1 MRTMSF
7 YWRKPETAMTR
18 SRKKTP
24 IAGFTTER
32 SEKQF
37 KKTENRRRRAA
48 ERSGQEFIRKSYG
61 PKDGRQWL
69 GKRYPKA
76 LRK

>member
-1 MRTMSF
+1 MS
-7 YWRKPETAMTR
+7 R

-24 IAGFTTER
+24 ITGFTTER
-32 SEKQF
+32 SEKTF
-37 KKTENRRRRAA
+37 KARENRRQRAA
-48 ERSGQEFIRKSYG
+48 ARSGQELIPQSYG

-69 GKRYPKA
+69 GEHYPKA

>member
-1 MRTMSF
+1 MS
-7 YWRKPETAMTR
+7 R

-32 SEKQF
+32 SEKAF
-37 KKTENRRRRAA
+37 KQQESRRVRAA
-48 ERSGQEFIRKSYG
+48 ERSGKEFVPQSYG

>member
-1 MRTMSF
+1 MS
-7 YWRKPETAMTR
+7 R

-24 IAGFTTER
+24 ITGFTTER
-32 SEKQF
+32 SEKAF
-37 KKTENRRRRAA
+37 KQQESRRVRAA
-48 ERSGQEFIRKSYG
+48 ERSGKEFVPQSYG